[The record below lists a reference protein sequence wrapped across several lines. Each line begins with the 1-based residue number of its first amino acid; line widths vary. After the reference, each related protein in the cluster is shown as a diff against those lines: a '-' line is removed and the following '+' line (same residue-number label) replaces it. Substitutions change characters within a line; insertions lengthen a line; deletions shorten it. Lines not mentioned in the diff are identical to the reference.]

1 MIFNNLPDVYMII
14 KKRFKGNHIIKSDDA
29 DVFFALTPQA
39 VEDVVLKKYKSFN
52 KSGGFKRLRSV
63 VGQGILT
70 SDEPKHLKNKKLLSK
85 AFSNNKLKEYEPKMI
100 NIIDSLLSNWSDEVN
115 VRYEM
120 GHLAY
125 RSIMEIFFSE
135 TTDDKFLKIK
145 NNINDASDKVG
156 YGTDNYELEP
166 SVAELKSMS
175 KEIVDKRLESKQNNN
190 DFLDMLI
197 SLYKNKIIDMDD
209 LYDEAITLLLSSYET
224 TAYVFEWAVYYLSI
238 NKKWQQ
244 LIYEEKNM
252 NAFISEVL
260 RLSPPIWNSERV
272 AIEDVDID
280 GTRISAGTEIKISS
294 LIMHRDSE
302 VFEDPDDFKPE
313 RWLVEKELSKGEYF
327 PFLFGKRQCIG
338 KDFAW
343 MELQILLRKICDN
356 FEIEL
361 VTENPGY
368 MGALTYRPKNEIVI
382 KVTKKPIHKDEGV

>member
-14 KKRFKGNHIIKSDDA
+14 KKRFTGNHIVKSDESDI
-29 DVFFALTPQA
+29 FFALTPNA

-63 VGQGILT
+63 VGEGILT

-156 YGTDNYELEP
+156 YGTNNYESET
-166 SVAELKSMS
+166 SVKELKSMS
-175 KEIVDKRLESKQNNN
+175 KEIVDKRLESKENNN

-197 SLYKNKIIDMDD
+197 SLYKNNIIDVND

-238 NKKWQQ
+238 NKNWQQ

-272 AIEDVDID
+272 AIEDVEID
-280 GTRISAGTEIKISS
+280 GTHISAGTEIKISS
-294 LIMHRDSE
+294 LIMHRDSK
-302 VFEDPDDFKPE
+302 VFEDPDTFKPE

-343 MELQILLRKICDN
+343 MELQILLKKICDN

-382 KVTKKPIHKDEGV
+382 KVTKKPIHKDVEV